1 MTFISV
7 IIPFNK
13 TIRYLED
20 CLNSLDNQDMED
32 NEVIIVLNGIE
43 KNNIADETSELISRY
58 EKLNIKVK
66 SFADEINVSKARNE
80 GIELAS
86 GKYVYFIDSDD
97 YIYEDGLDKLV
108 RIAKESDG
116 DFVNGEIINTNYIK
130 DRFEEELEKGEEIR
144 VKKDDLGDTELA
156 LRLVVLKHNNDE
168 NLLTS
173 LHALIK
179 KEILENNNIRFD
191 EDKKYYSDYSFILK
205 VIKECNNFK
214 SSTESL
220 YGKRERDDMINS
232 PSLRQEL
239 KDDKFEYSIN
249 EYENIMGLINS
260 YEDNDK
266 KEFLKNEIN
275 DKLLN
280 FYLNTLSKQCRS
292 SKNKKWRTSYI
303 DKLSK
308 IAKDFHPKWYN
319 KREISSLIKND
330 KKSLNKQRNFRLAI
344 DKFKKMLTD
353 KEQIYRT
360 IYYNILKKM
369 SLKENRI
376 CFISF
381 RGDFYTDSP
390 KYIYQYLKDEYKDK
404 YEYIWIINDNK
415 IKIPGNVKKVK
426 RFSIKYYYYLASSKY
441 FVTNGR
447 QPFKFSKRDNQVIL
461 STWHGT
467 PLKRIGLDIGN
478 IYSNSPT
485 IKRTYIKNASEWDY
499 LISPNHY
506 TSEILKNAFAYDK
519 DVLETGYPRNDILYN
534 ADEDKIKQIK
544 EDLKLPDN
552 KKIILYAPTWRDDD
566 FYEQGQYKFK
576 LKLNLDKLKEE
587 ISDEYIILIRTHY
600 FISDQLDLTDY
611 QDFAFDV
618 SKYDDIAE
626 LYLISDILITDY
638 SSVFFDYANL
648 KRPILFFT
656 YDLDKYENVLRGFYI
671 NIRDEVP
678 GPLIF
683 TNDELINK
691 IKHIEDVKKDYKDK
705 YETFYKKFC
714 NIDDGNATKRIVDI
728 VWNQDNS

>member
-478 IYSNSPT
+478 IHSNSPT

-576 LKLNLDKLKEE
+576 LKLDLDKLKEE

-691 IKHIEDVKKDYKDK
+691 IKHIEDIKKDYKDK